1 MKKPTMKKKNIQML
15 QVIIIS
21 ALSALLFACAPVS
34 QTTGEAQQA
43 VTPPTATAEPAEQT
57 ITDVAHQT
65 PVVEEGQLPVRYQQ
79 PTYLLQDSTNTD
91 LGVGDE
97 EEIVIPVGADISST
111 TGPVALRDILKRLA
125 ALKDMN
131 ISWAS
136 DVDQFA
142 LVDVDIRAE
151 DDFFKAI
158 DNILRQMD
166 YFHEVQGNSIVV
178 KYRETRRFHVAMPF
192 LKSTYD
198 TGVGGDVLGAG
209 GIGGEGSGGG
219 LVGNIQLT
227 SEANEFDIWGNI
239 QTNLDQILQIWSET
253 TPATTESSATGAQTT
268 TSATTK
274 RNVQDG
280 KGYYTIDKPI
290 GLITVTAPRRLVEKI
305 ESYIKNLKKQLYRQV
320 SIEAKIIE
328 VIVDDTEKK
337 GIDWSSLV
345 DTSLDLQ
352 MFGANGIIYAPNTA
366 ERVISQ
372 VSLGDN
378 PFNILLSALETQGPT
393 NILAN
398 PKISVMNGQPA
409 VINIGE
415 NFRFIEKVE
424 TSVSDGV
431 VSTSVTT
438 NSVMSGLGLA
448 VVATIMDNDEIILSM
463 TPVTSSVSRIDDKSF
478 GGLTVQLPTVKVRE
492 MNTMVKIKS
501 GNMLMVG
508 GLIDNVETDTVNKV
522 PVLGDIHGLGRLFS
536 HSTKTTDKKELVILL
551 QPRII

>member
-1 MKKPTMKKKNIQML
+1 MKKKTMKKKTIHML
-15 QVIIIS
+15 QTIIFA
-21 ALSALLFACAPVS
+21 ALSTILFACAPVS
-34 QTTGEAQQA
+34 QTTGDPQQA
-43 VTPPTATAEPAEQT
+43 VTQPSTQTEQKIAE
-57 ITDVAHQT
+57 VAPE
-65 PVVEEGQLPVRYQQ
+65 PVIKDGQLPVRYQT
-79 PTYLLQDSTNTD
+79 PNYLLKDSANMD

-97 EEIVIPVGADISST
+97 EEITIPVGADISTT

-178 KYRETRRFHVAMPF
+178 KFRETRRFHVAMPF

-209 GIGGEGSGGG
+209 GVGGESAGGG

-227 SEANEFDIWGNI
+227 SAANEFDIWGNI
-239 QTNLDQILQIWSET
+239 QTNLDQILQIWTET
-253 TPATTESSATGAQTT
+253 TPATTESSATGDKTT
-268 TSATTK
+268 NATSK

-305 ESYIKNLKKQLYRQV
+305 ASYVKHLKKQLYRQV
-320 SIEAKIIE
+320 AIEAKIIE
-328 VIVDDTEKK
+328 VIIDDTEKK

-366 ERVISQ
+366 ERIISQ

-463 TPVTSSVSRIDDKSF
+463 TPVTSSVTRIDDKSF

-492 MNTMVKIKS
+492 MNTMVKVKS

-508 GLIDNVETDTVNKV
+508 GLIDNVETDTVKKI
-522 PVLGDIHGLGRLFS
+522 PVLGDIPGLGRLFS

-551 QPRII
+551 QPRIIE